1 MESSV
6 TPARIKIGTGC
17 GCSEYSDQE
26 RAMLKDLLSLPRQM
40 RFSVI
45 HKALRVYCQA
55 LIASEG
61 QGAGYPGTLD
71 DVMRLMGV
79 SGGRLNGSGAL
90 GGHQEAEIRHGDSVD
105 RHADSDP
112 ESSEP
117 VSRGTEAETSADLE
131 AGASDPGRSSEPEPS
146 SRSEPESEPEPEPD
160 QHTEWVK
167 NRMAQFMV

>member
-1 MESSV
+1 MESAV
-6 TPARIKIGTGC
+6 TPTRIKIGTGC

-79 SGGRLNGSGAL
+79 SGGRSNGSGAF

-105 RHADSDP
+105 RHAVSDP
-112 ESSEP
+112 EP
-117 VSRGTEAETSADLE
+117 VSRDAVAEASE
-131 AGASDPGRSSEPEPS
+131 AGVSDPSRSSEPEPS
-146 SRSEPESEPEPEPD
+146 SRSEPESEPEPEPEPD

-167 NRMAQFMV
+167 DRMAQFMV